1 MATQQVFRQPDGSNA
16 SVSSSSNTMAASAAN
31 SSDNDLRRTDALQKS
46 PAAAG
51 SKELPKRDAP
61 DMVERVRY
69 KYASTYRKIFGG
81 IFTINL
87 AVLVAVLVVT
97 KGDPASWI
105 VVSVASANLMCCLL
119 FRQEEFVNLMYELF
133 TCAPLSWPL
142 GLRKRL
148 AKVYHYGGCHS
159 GAGTAAVAWY
169 LLYTALATRD
179 YIREPLSDVLVNMVT
194 SWIVVLM
201 FLLILTAAH
210 PSLRRRYHDYFEMF
224 HRFAGWTALVS
235 FWVQVAFAVQV
246 RARQQNKPVGIVL
259 VTSPNFWFFCVSTS
273 CSLISW
279 SRLRHHAVYPEKLSD
294 HATRLHFRYRP
305 MQPFYGVK
313 LSDAPL
319 TEWHAFATIPDTA
332 PTSADEAEK
341 GDKSNITGFSVVVSN
356 AGDWTRKQIAA
367 AEGRKLWVR
376 GAPLHGVLYTSRL
389 FRRIVVVATGSGI
402 GPCLSL
408 MFAKQTPMR
417 VLWST
422 RDPQKTYGDGVVA
435 AVRSADPNALIWNT
449 TERGYPDI
457 VAETNKLVQESDAE
471 AVFVISNPKVTD
483 KVVMGM
489 LTRGVAAYGAIFDS

>member
-1 MATQQVFRQPDGSNA
+1 MTTQQIYEHHDEPDTSLPSQPDSMTTT
-16 SVSSSSNTMAASAAN
+16 VN
-31 SSDNDLRRTDALQKS
+31 SSTSDLEKS
-46 PAAAG
+46 TLRNTEAIAQSNGFPPRD
-51 SKELPKRDAP
+51 LPDLIEK
-61 DMVERVRY
+61 VCY

-81 IFTINL
+81 IFAINL

-97 KGDPASWI
+97 KANPASWI

-119 FRQEEFVNLMYELF
+119 FRQEDFINLLYELF
-133 TCAPLSWPL
+133 TCAPRSWPL

-159 GAGTAAVAWY
+159 GAGTAAVVWY
-169 LLYTALATRD
+169 FLYTALAMRD
-179 YIREPLSDVLVNMVT
+179 FVYDPQADVLANMVT

-210 PSLRRRYHDYFEMF
+210 PSLRRHYHDYFEVF

-246 RARQQNKPVGIVL
+246 RARQQGRPVGVVL
-259 VTSPNFWFFCVSTS
+259 VTSPNFWGLCLDIVQPA
-273 CSLISW
+273 LV
-279 SRLRHHAVYPEKLSD
+279 RLSD

-305 MQPFYGVK
+305 MQSFYGVK

-319 TEWHAFATIPDTA
+319 TEWHAFATIPDTTA
-332 PTSADEAEK
+332 TDDGAGK
-341 GDKSNITGFSVVVSN
+341 GNNKITGFSVVVSN
-356 AGDWTRKQIAA
+356 AGDWTNKQITATEA
-367 AEGRKLWVR
+367 GRKLWIR

-408 MFAKQTPMR
+408 MFANQTPMR
-417 VLWST
+417 MLWST
-422 RDPQKTYGDGVVA
+422 RDPLKTYGEGVVA
-435 AVRSADPNALIWNT
+435 TVRGADPQAVIWNT

-457 VAETNKLVQESDAE
+457 VAATYQLVKESDAE
-471 AVFVISNPKVTD
+471 AVFIISNPKVTD

-489 LTRGVAAYGAIFDS
+489 LVRGVAAFGAIFDS

>member
-367 AEGRKLWVR
+367 AEGRKLLGPRRPAPWRALHQPPVPAHR
-376 GAPLHGVLYTSRL
+376 GRGDGLGHRALP
-389 FRRIVVVATGSGI
+389 VAH
-402 GPCLSL
+402 
-408 MFAKQTPMR
+408 
-417 VLWST
+417 
-422 RDPQKTYGDGVVA
+422 TYGDGVVA

>member
-1 MATQQVFRQPDGSNA
+1 MAAQQIYEHHNGSGTTHPPQIDTVTTTIGS
-16 SVSSSSNTMAASAAN
+16 SVSDLAKGALRDTEVVAQPNTFSHG
-31 SSDNDLRRTDALQKS
+31 D
-46 PAAAG
+46 P
-51 SKELPKRDAP
+51 P
-61 DMVERVRY
+61 DVIERVRY

-87 AVLVAVLVVT
+87 AVLVTVMVVT
-97 KGDPASWI
+97 KMNPASWI

-119 FRQEEFVNLMYELF
+119 FRQENVINLLYEFF
-133 TCAPLSWPL
+133 TCAPHSWPL

-159 GAGTAAVAWY
+159 GTGTAAVAWY
-169 LLYTALATRD
+169 FLYTALVTRD
-179 YIREPLSDVLVNMVT
+179 FVKDPQTDVLVNMVT
-194 SWIVVLM
+194 SWIVVVM

-235 FWVQVAFAVQV
+235 FWVQMAFAVQV
-246 RARQQNKPVGIVL
+246 RARQKGQPVGIVL
-259 VTSPNFWFFCVSTS
+259 VTSPNFWFFCASTS
-273 CSLISW
+273 CSLLSW
-279 SRLRHHAVYPEKLSD
+279 SRLRRHAVYPEKLSD

-319 TEWHAFATIPDTA
+319 TEWHAFATIPVTTVIDDM
-332 PTSADEAEK
+332 ADK
-341 GDKSNITGFSVVVSN
+341 DNKKITGFSIVVSN
-356 AGDWTRKQIAA
+356 AGDWTSKQIASTA
-367 AEGRKLWVR
+367 AGRKLWIR

-408 MFAKQTPMR
+408 MFANQTPMR

-422 RDPQKTYGDGVVA
+422 RDPRKTYGEEVVA
-435 AVRSADPNALIWNT
+435 TVRRADPNAVIWNT

-457 VAETNKLVQESDAE
+457 VAETYQLVKGSDAE
-471 AVFVISNPKVTD
+471 AVFIISNPKVTE

-489 LTRGVAAYGAIFDS
+489 LVRGVAAYGAIFDS